1 MNSTTSQASSQNKR
15 PFPIEHDKYTSMAV
29 RLIMPSDLNAANRLF
44 GGRLMEWVDE
54 IASLFCMTQLC
65 RKQIVTKKISEV
77 IFNEPA
83 DQGDVL
89 EFLCRVKD
97 AGRSS
102 ITIECL
108 AVTKVISANEVS
120 RLIVA
125 CDLVFVAIGADGRPE
140 AHGFVLESKAQ

>member
-1 MNSTTSQASSQNKR
+1 MNAKTGQPSPQDKR
-15 PFPIEHDKYTSMAV
+15 PFKIEHHKYTSMAV

-102 ITIECL
+102 ITVECL
-108 AVTKVISANEVS
+108 AVTKVISSNEVS

-125 CDLVFVAIGADGRPE
+125 CDLVFVAIGTDGRPE
-140 AHGFVLESKAQ
+140 AHGFTWETKDA

>member
-1 MNSTTSQASSQNKR
+1 MNERKSQATLQNKR
-15 PFPIEHDKYTSMAV
+15 SFPIEHDKYKSMAV

-44 GGRLMEWVDE
+44 GGRLLEWVDE

-108 AVTKVISANEVS
+108 AVTKVISAHEVS

-140 AHGFVLESKAQ
+140 AHGFILENQAK

>member
-1 MNSTTSQASSQNKR
+1 MNATQRQVTPHEKRSSQV
-15 PFPIEHDKYTSMAV
+15 EHDKYTSMAV

-108 AVTKVISANEVS
+108 AVTKVISSHEVS

-140 AHGFVLESKAQ
+140 AHGFILESKQQ

>member
-15 PFPIEHDKYTSMAV
+15 PFPIENDKYTSMAV

-140 AHGFVLESKAQ
+140 AHGFVLETKAQ

>member
-1 MNSTTSQASSQNKR
+1 MNERKSQATLQNKR
-15 PFPIEHDKYTSMAV
+15 SFPIEHDKYKSMAV

-44 GGRLMEWVDE
+44 GGRLLEWVDE

-89 EFLCRVKD
+89 
-97 AGRSS
+97 
-102 ITIECL
+102 
-108 AVTKVISANEVS
+108 
-120 RLIVA
+120 
-125 CDLVFVAIGADGRPE
+125 
-140 AHGFVLESKAQ
+140 